1 MRFEYCVWFTAPA
14 CSIQAIWKVNMADP
28 QPLLEAARRAGASQ
42 AEVFAIE
49 SEETPVRFEANRLK
63 ELNARHTSGVAVRVI
78 VDGRIGFASSTRPG
92 DVEDVVRAAVETA
105 PFGPEAHLDFPSDGV
120 APEVSVFDAATEALS
135 VDSMIETG
143 RALVDAARGVEPE
156 LLCDAS
162 VRRAVATATIANSNG
177 GHFTYRGTSFMAW
190 LHGTLVRGTDMLFV
204 GDGDASCGTELAL
217 GTIKASVERQLE
229 YSRRTAEV
237 RTAEMPVVFTPIG
250 VAEALAMPLTV
261 AFSGRAVH
269 QGQSPLVGCLGNEMY
284 DVRFSMTDDA
294 LLSGR
299 VSSRPFDDEGVSSR
313 AVPLIQ
319 AGVVRSFMYDLQ
331 TAGLAKTESTG
342 AAQRSLAS
350 QPAISTSNLV
360 IETGDATFAEMV
372 KGIDEGLVVE
382 ELMGAGQG
390 NVMGGDFSGNVLLG
404 YKIESGE
411 IVGRVKDAIVSGNV
425 HEALKRIVAIG
436 SEARWVGGTILTPAL
451 WFERL
456 TVSAKS

>member
-1 MRFEYCVWFTAPA
+1 
-14 CSIQAIWKVNMADP
+14 
-28 QPLLEAARRAGASQ
+28 
-42 AEVFAIE
+42 
-49 SEETPVRFEANRLK
+49 
-63 ELNARHTSGVAVRVI
+63 LNARHTSGVAVRVI
-78 VDGRIGFASSTRPG
+78 VEGRIGFASSTRPG
-92 DVEDVVRAAVETA
+92 DVEDVARAAVETA
-105 PFGPEAHLDFPSDGV
+105 PFGPEAHLDFPANGV
-120 APEVSVFDAATEALS
+120 APEVNVFDAATEALS

-143 RALVDAARGVEPE
+143 QALVDAARGVEPE

-204 GDGDASCGTELAL
+204 GDGDASCGTSLAL
-217 GTIKASVERQLE
+217 DTIKASVERQLE
-229 YSRRTAEV
+229 HSRKTAEV

-250 VAEALAMPLTV
+250 VAGALAMPLTV
-261 AFSGRAVH
+261 AFSGRAAH
-269 QGQSPLVGCLGNEMY
+269 QGQSPLVGCLGKEMY
-284 DVRFSMTDDA
+284 DTRLSVIDDP
-294 LLSGR
+294 LLAGR
-299 VSSRPFDDEGVSSR
+299 IASRPFDDEGVASR
-313 AVPLIQ
+313 AVPLIDS
-319 AGVVRSFMYDLQ
+319 GVVRSFMYDLQ
-331 TAGLAKTESTG
+331 TAGLAKAASTG

-360 IETGDATFAEMV
+360 IEARDTMFEEMV
-372 KGIDEGLVVE
+372 RGIDEGLVVE

-404 YKIESGE
+404 YKIEGGE

-436 SEARWVGGTILTPAL
+436 SESRWVGGTMFTPPI

>member
-1 MRFEYCVWFTAPA
+1 LT
-14 CSIQAIWKVNMADP
+14 DP
-28 QPLLEAARRAGASQ
+28 GPLLDAARRLGASQ
-42 AEVFAIE
+42 AEVYAVE

-63 ELNARHTSGVAVRVI
+63 ELNSRHSSGVAVRVI

-92 DVEDVVRAAVETA
+92 DIEDVARAAVETA
-105 PFGPEAHLDFPSDGV
+105 PFGPEAHLAFPSNGA
-120 APEVSVFDAATEALS
+120 APDVDVFDPATQDLS

-143 RALVDAARGVEPE
+143 QALVDAARGVEPE

-204 GDGDASCGTELAL
+204 GDGDASCGTTLAID
-217 GTIKASVERQLE
+217 TIKASVERQIE
-229 YSRRTAEV
+229 HARRTAEV
-237 RTAEMPVVFTPIG
+237 RTAEMPVIFTPIG

-269 QGQSPLVGCLGNEMY
+269 QGQSPLVGALGKQMY
-284 DVRFSMTDDA
+284 DTRLTVTDDP
-294 LLSGR
+294 LLAGR
-299 VSSRPFDDEGVSSR
+299 VASRPFDDEGVASQR
-313 AVPLIQ
+313 LPLI
-319 AGVVRSFMYDLQ
+319 ANGVVTSFMYDLQ
-331 TAGLAKTESTG
+331 TAGLAKAASTG
-342 AAQRSLAS
+342 AAQRSLAA

-360 IETGDATFAEMV
+360 IETGDTTFEEMV

-404 YKIESGE
+404 YKIEGGE
-411 IVGRVKDAIVSGNV
+411 IVGRVKDAIVAGNV
-425 HEALKRIVAIG
+425 HEALKRVVAIG
-436 SEARWVGGTILTPAL
+436 SEARWVGGTMLTPPI